1 MRTLDR
7 VFGWLMVLSALLHSI
22 GSWLGYRTQHELLL
36 WSLAASVAELYL
48 AGMNLIRAERR
59 HDIVLARFCVAGN
72 LAWLAIIAG
81 FAALIG
87 KVLDPRVL
95 IQGTVAFV
103 LLLLSMRTRKRS
115 RPM

>member
-7 VFGWLMVLSALLHSI
+7 VFGWLMVVSALLHSV
-22 GSWLGYRTQHELLL
+22 GSWLGYRDKHELLL

-72 LAWLAIIAG
+72 IAWLCVIAG
-81 FAALIG
+81 FATLIG
-87 KVLDPRVL
+87 TVLDPRVL
-95 IQGTVAFV
+95 IQGTVTVV
-103 LLLLSMRTRKRS
+103 LLLLSMRSRKHS